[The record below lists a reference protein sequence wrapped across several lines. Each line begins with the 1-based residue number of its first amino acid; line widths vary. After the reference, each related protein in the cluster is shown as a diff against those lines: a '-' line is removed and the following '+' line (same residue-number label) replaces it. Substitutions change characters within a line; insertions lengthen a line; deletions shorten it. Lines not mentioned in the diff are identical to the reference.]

1 MKVWVCVGSY
11 CHIKGSYDVIQKM
24 QAVIKQYD
32 LEDEVEL
39 NASFCLGH
47 CADGVTA
54 KVEDGILLHHVNKDN
69 AEEIFL
75 KEVYPLIK
83 G

>member
-1 MKVWVCVGSY
+1 MKLWVCVGSS

-24 QAVIKQYD
+24 QQVIKKYD
-32 LEDEVEL
+32 LEDEIEL

-54 KVEDGILLHHVNKDN
+54 KVDGVLLHHVNGEN

-83 G
+83 R